1 MTAGIDAEADG
12 TPSVGNEPA
21 AARAVWSVQWLTWQL
36 CDSAL
41 PTGGFAHSNG
51 LEASVAAGAVSAA
64 DPHFL
69 AQFLKSCLAN
79 AVALQ
84 VPMLRAVWDTGA
96 GGSEG
101 LLKAWLQADA
111 LANAV
116 ITSHVARRASAAQGC
131 ALLRLACE
139 ALLCTGAHGD
149 ALTEFRKQLRLSQSA
164 NLSVQARPVAPSSL
178 QQHSGAAA
186 KSSGENLLVVWVWG
200 HLAPAFGFVCLS
212 AGIDAAAASR
222 MFLYTVARDVLSA
235 ANRLSLIGPMQ
246 GARLL
251 ADISGYVDLL
261 LLENASTAECIGLP
275 LEQQVAQVDPVLELL
290 QASHEQLYSRL
301 FNS

>member
-1 MTAGIDAEADG
+1 MTAGIDAEEAG
-12 TPSVGNEPA
+12 TPSAGNESA

-51 LEASVAAGAVSAA
+51 LEASVAAGAVSVA
-64 DPHFL
+64 DSQSL

-84 VPMLRAVWDTGA
+84 VPLLRAVWDTGA

-101 LLKAWLQADA
+101 LLDTWLQADA

-149 ALTEFRKQLRLSQSA
+149 ALTEFRRQLRLSQSA
-164 NLSVQARPVAPSSL
+164 NLSVQGRPFAPSSL

-186 KSSGENLLVVWVWG
+186 NSSGENLLV
-200 HLAPAFGFVCLS
+200 LC
-212 AGIDAAAASR
+212 AAV
-222 MFLYTVARDVLSA
+222 FTK
-235 ANRLSLIGPMQ
+235 
-246 GARLL
+246 
-251 ADISGYVDLL
+251 
-261 LLENASTAECIGLP
+261 GLHG
-275 LEQQVAQVDPVLELL
+275 Q
-290 QASHEQLYSRL
+290 
-301 FNS
+301 